1 MLGPSAKCDDGACF
15 LGMVRVFKIQNPS
28 AGWKVDMD
36 MGQDTNMDYGG
47 QGFLP
52 KTAFS
57 LVLPSPLVA
66 ILPNE

>member
-1 MLGPSAKCDDGACF
+1 
-15 LGMVRVFKIQNPS
+15 
-28 AGWKVDMD
+28 MD

-66 ILPNE
+66 ILPNEWRNLENSFLMNPPHQ